1 MRTQLL
7 VTFHAIACAAIVASA
22 HAGLTTPISHGPNGP
37 ANGGM
42 RPVACSADGNR
53 VLILGSATNLAAS
66 DTDFEQ
72 DAFVRDIGADTLT
85 HVSIPPAG
93 VSFGPLTRVDT
104 ATMSRDGSTV
114 VFTTIFPA
122 DLWLHDL
129 TTGTTQLLVD
139 GGPNPLAFSTPSIS
153 DDGRL
158 VLFGTSLTHLDPIDP
173 TPDVD
178 AYVFDTSTHTV
189 AFAALDGAGTEVP
202 GETHAQRI
210 SGDGRFITFGTQA
223 PVLPGD
229 VLGIDI
235 VRRDLITGAV
245 TAAHPKR
252 SGATSTVMVSA
263 MSTDGNLILLE
274 SNEIKFPGLV
284 VFDANAGTFQTVT
297 NELAS
302 EVPNP
307 TISRSA
313 MSGDGRWVEYR
324 WRLSYGLNYRIEL
337 KDQLLSRVHVVNWV
351 LNYGAVKQ
359 ATVGGVSDS
368 GTRTFF
374 QASGDWPAAG
384 IANGLANAYRHDVRA
399 VIDLG
404 LGLGGSG
411 GAPKLVA
418 IGANDIGAPATF
430 TLSNAPASTLSCL
443 CFVQLTMNTSPKPA
457 PGFGGTLAEA
467 QFFKFFFIPT
477 DATGGWT
484 LSTTIPMYTQTSN
497 LVLQTAILDPTAPAG
512 VALSNALVIA
522 LF

>member
-1 MRTQLL
+1 MRTQFL
-7 VTFHAIACAAIVASA
+7 VTIHALAFAATAASA
-22 HAGLTTPISHGPNGP
+22 HAGLTTSISNGPNGP
-37 ANGGM
+37 ANGCM

-53 VLILGSATNLAAS
+53 VLILSSATNLAAS

-72 DAFVRDIGADTLT
+72 DAFVRDIAAGTLT
-85 HVSIPPAG
+85 HVSIPPVG
-93 VSFGPLTRVDT
+93 VSFGPLTRVDR
-104 ATMSRDGSTV
+104 ATMSRDGNSV

-139 GGPNPLAFSTPSIS
+139 GGSNPLAFSTPSIS
-153 DDGRL
+153 DDGGL

-178 AYVFDTSTHTV
+178 AYVFDTTTHTV

-202 GETHAQRI
+202 GETYAHRI

-229 VLGIDI
+229 MLGIDI
-235 VRRDLITGAV
+235 VRRDRITGAI

-252 SGATSTVMVSA
+252 SGATSTVLVSA
-263 MSTDGNLILLE
+263 MSTDGNLILIE

-284 VFDANAGTFQTVT
+284 VFDVNAGTFQTVT
-297 NELAS
+297 DELAS

-307 TISRSA
+307 TIARSA

-324 WRLSYGLNYRIEL
+324 RKAGDGYQIRL
-337 KDQLLSRVHVVNWV
+337 KDQLLNRDHWASWV
-351 LNYGAVKQ
+351 LGFSTVKQ
-359 ATVGGVSDS
+359 ASVGGVTDS
-368 GTRTFF
+368 GTRLFF

-384 IANGLANAYRHDVRA
+384 ITNGLANAYRHDVRA

-404 LGLGGSG
+404 FGLGGAA

-430 TLSNAPASTLSCL
+430 TLSNAPASRPSYL
-443 CFVQLTMNTSPKPA
+443 CFAQLINNTSPTPVPA
-457 PGFGGTLAEA
+457 FGGMLAGYP
-467 QFFKFFFIPT
+467 FVKIFVIPT

-484 LSTTIPMYTQTSN
+484 LSTMIPVYPQTYN
-497 LVLQTAILDPTAPAG
+497 LVLQTAILDPTAPGG
-512 VALSNALVIA
+512 VGLSNALLIA

>member
-1 MRTQLL
+1 MRTQLP
-7 VTFHAIACAAIVASA
+7 VTIRAIAFIATSASA
-22 HAGLTTPISHGPNGP
+22 YAGLTTFISNGPNGP
-37 ANGGM
+37 ANGAM

-53 VLILGSATNLAAS
+53 VLILSSATNLAAS

-72 DAFVRDIGADTLT
+72 DAFVRDIAAGTLT
-85 HVSIPPAG
+85 HVSIPPVG

-104 ATMSRDGSTV
+104 ATMSRDGNTV

-139 GGPNPLAFSTPSIS
+139 GGIQPLAFSAPSIS

-158 VLFGTSLTHLDPIDP
+158 ILFGTSLTHLDPIDP

-178 AYVFDTSTHTV
+178 AYVFDTTTHTV
-189 AFAALDGAGTEVP
+189 AFAALDGAGVEVP

-210 SGDGRFITFGTQA
+210 SGDGRFITYA
-223 PVLPGD
+223 SLASVLPGD

-284 VFDANAGTFQTVT
+284 VFDVNAGTFQTVA

-307 TISRSA
+307 TIARSA

-324 WRLSYGLNYRIEL
+324 RPLSFHSKLRIEM

-351 LNYGAVKQ
+351 LDYGVVDQ

-374 QASGDWPAAG
+374 QASGDWPEAG
-384 IANGLANAYRHDVRA
+384 ITNGLANAYQHDVRA

-404 LGLGGSG
+404 FGLGGAG

-418 IGANDIGAPATF
+418 LGANDIGAPATF
-430 TLSNAPASTLSCL
+430 TLSNAPASRPSYL
-443 CFVQLTMNTSPKPA
+443 CFAQLNINTSPKPVPA
-457 PGFGGTLAEA
+457 FGGMLAGYP
-467 QFFKFFFIPT
+467 FVKIFVIPT

-484 LSTTIPMYTQTSN
+484 LSTTIPMYPQTYN
-497 LVLQTAILDPTAPAG
+497 LVLQTAVPDLTAPGG
-512 VALSNALVIA
+512 VGLSNALVIA